1 MKIKDWQI
9 VNGGQTTAA
18 IHAVMNMK
26 DVNIRDLSTVYV
38 AMKISVIKDKEKLN
52 IIVPKISRFANTQS
66 AVKKSD
72 YDINEG
78 FLIDLEQCSREEWVL
93 NSMKKPVSKWF
104 FERTRGQYLDKAKRQ
119 PNAKAE
125 KEFFTEYPRSQMFD
139 KTTLSKFMLAW
150 DQNPASVCKGG
161 ENNYAVF
168 FERTKKA
175 GIRFDKTKYRR
186 AIAKAILFKA
196 IDAYYGKDGVS
207 LAGYKS
213 NMVAYTLSVLSY
225 SSGKALDLD
234 KIWDEQCVINQS
246 VYNELTIDIYSV
258 YARLVCGAEHVTYK
272 VKESYVGTDGK
283 RRNHYNSKAIPAEDL
298 ALLKQTALYKV
309 LLYVKKIQPI
319 IYAHL
324 VSEVN
329 EGENINE
336 WTKKSLCWDG
346 LKTKLDGLDTKF
358 KFPQELCSE
367 AGDMDVEITEG
378 QRRVISAAME
388 KPSSVWTSIHTWGRR
403 NGSILTPRELAFLR
417 NMAWYAED
425 NRSISY
431 RQAKYALDIL
441 ERAEDAGWK
450 EDE

>member
-1 MKIKDWQI
+1 M
-9 VNGGQTTAA
+9 
-18 IHAVMNMK
+18 
-26 DVNIRDLSTVYV
+26 
-38 AMKISVIKDKEKLN
+38 
-52 IIVPKISRFANTQS
+52 
-66 AVKKSD
+66 
-72 YDINEG
+72 
-78 FLIDLEQCSREEWVL
+78 
-93 NSMKKPVSKWF
+93 
-104 FERTRGQYLDKAKRQ
+104 
-119 PNAKAE
+119 
-125 KEFFTEYPRSQMFD
+125 
-139 KTTLSKFMLAW
+139 
-150 DQNPASVCKGG
+150 
-161 ENNYAVF
+161 
-168 FERTKKA
+168 
-175 GIRFDKTKYRR
+175 
-186 AIAKAILFKA
+186 
-196 IDAYYGKDGVS
+196 
-207 LAGYKS
+207 
-213 NMVAYTLSVLSY
+213 
-225 SSGKALDLD
+225 
-234 KIWDEQCVINQS
+234 
-246 VYNELTIDIYSV
+246 
-258 YARLVCGAEHVTYK
+258 
-272 VKESYVGTDGK
+272 
-283 RRNHYNSKAIPAEDL
+283 